1 MKEELQYIGEKIV
14 KNNAELANNLSE
26 LMYVEYNQKLH
37 QYGIEEYQI
46 MEWRTKL
53 IQYIGESLFKDQKTV
68 TEKITNLA
76 TYIGKTIAENGI
88 SLKHAIK
95 SISFV
100 RHVIWNVFTEELEQ
114 NRFSPITML
123 SVSKIIDPF
132 LDDICYVFSQIYENQ
147 NNKKINIVY
156 TALEELSVPI
166 VPITTGIAVMP
177 IIGEIDTH
185 RSTLIIQTG
194 LAKSVHMELS
204 HLILDISGVQ
214 IVDTMVADNLF
225 KLIYSLRLLGVE
237 TILTGI
243 RPEIAQTSVKL
254 GIDFRKIN
262 TKATLEQAL
271 EEIGF
276 RRVLSK

>member
-46 MEWRTKL
+46 MDWRTKL
-53 IQYIGESLFKDQKTV
+53 IQYIGESLFKDQKAV
-68 TEKITNLA
+68 NKKITNLA

-147 NNKKINIVY
+147 NNKKINIAY

-185 RSTLIIQTG
+185 RSTLIMQTG
-194 LAKSVHMELS
+194 LTKSVHMELS

-214 IVDTMVADNLF
+214 IVDTKVADNLF
-225 KLIYSLRLLGVE
+225 KLVYSLRLLGVE

-276 RRVLSK
+276 RRFLNK

>member
-14 KNNAELANNLSE
+14 QNNNELAKNLSE
-26 LMYVEYNQKLH
+26 LMYIEYNQKLH

-46 MEWRTKL
+46 MEWRMKL
-53 IQYIGESLFKDQKTV
+53 IQYIGESLFKDQQTITK
-68 TEKITNLA
+68 KIINLA

-114 NRFSPITML
+114 NRFSPATML

-132 LDDICYVFSQIYENQ
+132 LDEICYIFSQIYEVQ
-147 NNKKINIVY
+147 NKKKVDIAY
-156 TALEELSVPI
+156 TSLEELSVPI
-166 VPITTGIAVMP
+166 VPITKGIAVMP

-185 RSTLIIQTG
+185 RSTLIMQTG
-194 LAKSVHMELS
+194 LDKSAHMELS

-214 IVDTMVADNLF
+214 IVDTMVANNLF
-225 KLIYSLRLLGVE
+225 NLVQSLRILGVE
-237 TILTGI
+237 TILTGM
-243 RPEIAQTSVKL
+243 RPEIAQTSVRL
-254 GIDFRKIN
+254 GIDFGIIN
-262 TKATLEQAL
+262 MKATLEQAL

-276 RRVLSK
+276 RRVFNK

>member
-1 MKEELQYIGEKIV
+1 MKKELQYIGEKIV

-46 MEWRTKL
+46 MDWRTKL
-53 IQYIGESLFKDQKTV
+53 IQYIGESLFKDQKAV
-68 TEKITNLA
+68 NKKITNLA

-147 NNKKINIVY
+147 NNKKINIAY

-185 RSTLIIQTG
+185 RSTLIMQTG
-194 LAKSVHMELS
+194 LTKSVHMELS

-214 IVDTMVADNLF
+214 IVDTKVADNLF
-225 KLIYSLRLLGVE
+225 KLVYSLRLLGVE

-276 RRVLSK
+276 RRFLNK

>member
-1 MKEELQYIGEKIV
+1 MKEELQYIGEKII
-14 KNNAELANNLSE
+14 KNNNELAKNLSE
-26 LMYVEYNQKLH
+26 LMYIEYNQKLH

-46 MEWRTKL
+46 MEWRMKL
-53 IQYIGESLFKDQKTV
+53 IQYIGESLFKDQQTV
-68 TEKITNLA
+68 TKKITNLA

-114 NRFSPITML
+114 NRFSPTTML

-132 LDDICYVFSQIYENQ
+132 LDEICYIFSQIYEVQ
-147 NNKKINIVY
+147 NKKKVDIAY

-166 VPITTGIAVMP
+166 VPITKGIAVMP

-185 RSTLIIQTG
+185 RSTLIMQTG
-194 LAKSVHMELS
+194 LDKSAYMELS

-214 IVDTMVADNLF
+214 IVDTMVANNLF
-225 KLIYSLRLLGVE
+225 NLVQSLSLLGVE

-243 RPEIAQTSVKL
+243 RPEIAQTSVRL
-254 GIDFRKIN
+254 GIDFRTIK

-276 RRVLSK
+276 RRDLNK

>member
-46 MEWRTKL
+46 MDWRTKL
-53 IQYIGESLFKDQKTV
+53 IQYIGESLFKDQKAV
-68 TEKITNLA
+68 NKKITNLA

-132 LDDICYVFSQIYENQ
+132 LDEICYIFSQIYEVQ
-147 NNKKINIVY
+147 TKKKMDVAY

-166 VPITTGIAVMP
+166 VPITIGIAVMP

-185 RSTLIIQTG
+185 RSALIMQTG
-194 LAKSVHMELS
+194 LAKSVHMELT

-214 IVDTMVADNLF
+214 IMDTMVADNLF
-225 KLIYSLRLLGVE
+225 KLVYSLRLLGVE

-276 RRVLSK
+276 RRFLNK